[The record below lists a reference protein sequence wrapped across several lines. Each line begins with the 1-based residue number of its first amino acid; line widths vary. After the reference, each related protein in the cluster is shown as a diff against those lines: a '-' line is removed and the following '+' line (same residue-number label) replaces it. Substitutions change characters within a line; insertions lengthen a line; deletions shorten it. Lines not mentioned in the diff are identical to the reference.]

1 MSGIVV
7 RKYCSINATFAKNLF
22 DPSTYSLSS
31 LLLCEVFYMLGL
43 VFLLHIS
50 LEYLRKME
58 NGWVLLI
65 LEVFS
70 LSVILISIESD
81 VTSILLMLI
90 LEKSLHSMCRGQD

>member
-1 MSGIVV
+1 
-7 RKYCSINATFAKNLF
+7 
-22 DPSTYSLSS
+22 
-31 LLLCEVFYMLGL
+31 MLGL

-70 LSVILISIESD
+70 LSLILISIESD

-90 LEKSLHSMCRGQD
+90 LEKKVCILCAEVRTSRITISQSLNRLRDSRGYNFHKYKSTGFGS

>member
-1 MSGIVV
+1 
-7 RKYCSINATFAKNLF
+7 
-22 DPSTYSLSS
+22 
-31 LLLCEVFYMLGL
+31 MLGL

-70 LSVILISIESD
+70 LLVILISIESD